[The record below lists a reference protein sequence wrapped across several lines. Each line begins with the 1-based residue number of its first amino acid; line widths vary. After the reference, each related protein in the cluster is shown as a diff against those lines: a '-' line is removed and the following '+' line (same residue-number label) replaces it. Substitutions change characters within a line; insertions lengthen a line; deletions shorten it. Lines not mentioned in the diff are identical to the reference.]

1 MAKHWPIASGLAA
14 LVSVS
19 ALASTGSIPAA
30 VAQEAFPSK
39 TIRIVLPQPA
49 GGAVDLIARTLG
61 EKLAPALGQPVIVE
75 NLPGANGSIAASQ
88 VARSPADGHTMFFA
102 IDSNMVV
109 NPLLYSNLTYDPF
122 KDFEP
127 ISLLVRLDLVLVA
140 NPKISATTLQELIAY
155 SKANPDKLNYASVG
169 HGSIQH
175 LGMEM
180 IRLRSGLNMTHVVYR
195 GTAPA
200 ATDLV
205 SGVVQAMLTGPQ
217 AAKPQID
224 AGAWRGLAVVGQSR
238 SKLLP
243 QVPTL
248 REAGVEGVDLSSWF
262 ALYAPAKTPASVL
275 KRLNDEISKAA
286 ADAGLR
292 AKLEGAGLEV
302 VGSTSDELLTV
313 MKRDV
318 EKWRAFLA
326 ESGIK
331 IPN

>member
-1 MAKHWPIASGLAA
+1 MSMHWTIGASLALSAVVMAEPM
-14 LVSVS
+14 
-19 ALASTGSIPAA
+19 PAA
-30 VAQEAFPSK
+30 VAQEPFPSR
-39 TIRIVLPQPA
+39 TIRIVLPQPP
-49 GGAVDLIARTLG
+49 GGAVDLIARTLA
-61 EKLAPALGQPVIVE
+61 EKLSPALGQPVIVE
-75 NLPGANGSIAASQ
+75 NQPGANGGLAAGQ
-88 VARSPADGHTMFFA
+88 VARASPDGHTMFFA

-109 NPLLYSNLTYDPF
+109 NPLLYSNLPYDPF

-127 ISLLVRLDLVLVA
+127 ISLLVRLDLVMVA
-140 NPKISATTLQELIAY
+140 NPMLQAATLQELIAF

-180 IRLRSGLNMTHVVYR
+180 IKLRSGLNMTHVVYR

-224 AGAWRGLAVVGQSR
+224 AGAWRAFAVVGQTR

-262 ALYAPAKTPASVL
+262 ALYAPAKTPAPVL
-275 KRLNDEISKAA
+275 KRLSDEIGKAT
-286 ADAGLR
+286 ADVAVR
-292 AKLEGAGLEV
+292 AKLEASGLEV
-302 VGSTSDELLTV
+302 VGSTPAELV
-313 MKRDV
+313 AAMKTDV

-326 ESGIK
+326 ETGITV
-331 IPN
+331 PR

>member
-1 MAKHWPIASGLAA
+1 MSKHWSIVAGVACSAMVIAEPM
-14 LVSVS
+14 
-19 ALASTGSIPAA
+19 PAA
-30 VAQEAFPSK
+30 VAQEAFPSR
-39 TIRIVLPQPA
+39 TIRIVLPQPP
-49 GGAVDLIARTLG
+49 GGAVDLIARTLA
-61 EKLAPALGQPVIVE
+61 EKLSPALGQPVIVE
-75 NLPGANGSIAASQ
+75 NQPGANGGLAAGQ
-88 VARSPADGHTMFFA
+88 VARASPDGHTMFFA

-109 NPLLYSNLTYDPF
+109 NPLLYSNLPYDPF

-127 ISLLVRLDLVLVA
+127 ISLLVRLDLVMVA
-140 NPKISATTLQELIAY
+140 NPKLQATTLQELIAF

-180 IRLRSGLNMTHVVYR
+180 IKLRSGLNMTHVVYR

-205 SGVVQAMLTGPQ
+205 SGVVQTMLTGPQ

-224 AGAWRGLAVVGQSR
+224 AGAWRGLAVVGQTR

-262 ALYAPAKTPASVL
+262 ALYAPAKTPAPVL
-275 KRLNDEISKAA
+275 ERLSDKIGKAT
-286 ADAGLR
+286 ADTAVR
-292 AKLEGAGLEV
+292 AKLEESGLQV
-302 VGSTSDELLTV
+302 VSSTPAELV
-313 MKRDV
+313 AAMKTDF

-326 ESGIK
+326 ETGITV
-331 IPN
+331 PR

>member
-1 MAKHWPIASGLAA
+1 MSMHWTIVAGVAWSAMVMAEPMPS
-14 LVSVS
+14 
-19 ALASTGSIPAA
+19 A
-30 VAQEAFPSK
+30 VAQDAFPSR
-39 TIRIVLPQPA
+39 TIRIVLPQPP
-49 GGAVDLIARTLG
+49 GGAVDLIARTLA
-61 EKLAPALGQPVIVE
+61 EKLSPALGQPVIVE
-75 NLPGANGSIAASQ
+75 NQPGANGGLAAGQ
-88 VARSPADGHTMFFA
+88 VARASPDGHTMFFA

-109 NPLLYSNLTYDPF
+109 NPLLYSNLPYDPF

-127 ISLLVRLDLVLVA
+127 ISLLVRLDLVMVA
-140 NPKISATTLQELIAY
+140 NPKLQATTLQELIAF

-180 IRLRSGLNMTHVVYR
+180 IKLRSGLNMTHVVYR

-224 AGAWRGLAVVGQSR
+224 AGAWRGLAVVGQTR

-248 REAGVEGVDLSSWF
+248 REAGLVGVDLSSWF
-262 ALYAPAKTPASVL
+262 ALYAPAKTPAPVL
-275 KRLNDEISKAA
+275 KRLSDEIGRAT
-286 ADAGLR
+286 ADTAVR
-292 AKLEGAGLEV
+292 AKLEASGLEV
-302 VGSTSDELLTV
+302 VGSTPAELV
-313 MKRDV
+313 AAMKTDV
-318 EKWRAFLA
+318 EKWRAFLT
-326 ESGIK
+326 ETGITV
-331 IPN
+331 PR

>member
-1 MAKHWPIASGLAA
+1 MSMHWAIVAGVAWSAMVMAEPM
-14 LVSVS
+14 
-19 ALASTGSIPAA
+19 PAA
-30 VAQEAFPSK
+30 VAQEAFPSR
-39 TIRIVLPQPA
+39 TIRIVLPQPP
-49 GGAVDLIARTLG
+49 GGAVDLIARTLA
-61 EKLAPALGQPVIVE
+61 EKLSPALGQPVILE
-75 NLPGANGSIAASQ
+75 NQPGANGGLAAGQ
-88 VARSPADGHTMFFA
+88 VARASPDGHTMFFA

-109 NPLLYSNLTYDPF
+109 NPLLYSNLPYDPF

-127 ISLLVRLDLVLVA
+127 ISLLVRLDLVMVA
-140 NPKISATTLQELIAY
+140 NPKLQATTLQELIAF

-180 IRLRSGLNMTHVVYR
+180 IKLRSGLNMTHVVYR

-224 AGAWRGLAVVGQSR
+224 AGAWRGLAVVGQTR

-248 REAGVEGVDLSSWF
+248 RAAGVEGVDLSSWF
-262 ALYAPAKTPASVL
+262 ALYAPAKTPAAVL
-275 KRLNDEISKAA
+275 KRLSNEIGKAT
-286 ADAGLR
+286 ADTAVR
-292 AKLEGAGLEV
+292 AKLEASGLQV
-302 VGSTSDELLTV
+302 VGSTPAELV
-313 MKRDV
+313 DAMKTDV

-326 ESGIK
+326 ETGIMA
-331 IPN
+331 PR

>member
-1 MAKHWPIASGLAA
+1 MSMHWTTGASVALSAMVMAEPM
-14 LVSVS
+14 
-19 ALASTGSIPAA
+19 PAA
-30 VAQEAFPSK
+30 VAQEPFPSR
-39 TIRIVLPQPA
+39 TIRIVLPQPP
-49 GGAVDLIARTLG
+49 GGAVDLIARTLA
-61 EKLAPALGQPVIVE
+61 EKLSPALGQPVIVE
-75 NLPGANGSIAASQ
+75 NQPGANGGLAAGQ
-88 VARSPADGHTMFFA
+88 VARASPDGHTMFFA

-109 NPLLYSNLTYDPF
+109 NPLLYSNLPYDPF

-127 ISLLVRLDLVLVA
+127 ISLLVRLDLVMVA
-140 NPKISATTLQELIAY
+140 NPMLRAATLQELIAF

-180 IRLRSGLNMTHVVYR
+180 IKLRSGLNMTHVVYR

-224 AGAWRGLAVVGQSR
+224 AGAWRGLAVVGQTR

-262 ALYAPAKTPASVL
+262 ALYAPAKTPAPVL
-275 KRLNDEISKAA
+275 KRLSDEIGKAT
-286 ADAGLR
+286 ADTAVR
-292 AKLEGAGLEV
+292 AKLEASGLEV
-302 VGSTSDELLTV
+302 VGSTPAELV
-313 MKRDV
+313 AAMKTDV

-326 ESGIK
+326 ETGITV
-331 IPN
+331 PR

>member
-1 MAKHWPIASGLAA
+1 MSMHWTIVAGIAWSAMVMAEPMPS
-14 LVSVS
+14 
-19 ALASTGSIPAA
+19 A
-30 VAQEAFPSK
+30 VAQDAFPSR
-39 TIRIVLPQPA
+39 TIRIVLPQPP
-49 GGAVDLIARTLG
+49 GGAVDLIARTLA
-61 EKLAPALGQPVIVE
+61 EKLSPALGQPVIVE
-75 NLPGANGSIAASQ
+75 NQPGANGGLAAGQ
-88 VARSPADGHTMFFA
+88 VARASPDGHTMFFA

-109 NPLLYSNLTYDPF
+109 NPLLYSNLPYDPF

-127 ISLLVRLDLVLVA
+127 ISLLVRLDLVMVA
-140 NPKISATTLQELIAY
+140 NPKLQATTLQELIAF

-180 IRLRSGLNMTHVVYR
+180 IKLRSGLNMTHVVYR

-224 AGAWRGLAVVGQSR
+224 AGAWRGLAVVGQTR

-248 REAGVEGVDLSSWF
+248 REAGVVGVDLSSWF
-262 ALYAPAKTPASVL
+262 ALYAPAKTPAPVL
-275 KRLNDEISKAA
+275 KRLSDEIGRAT
-286 ADAGLR
+286 ADTAVR
-292 AKLEGAGLEV
+292 AKLEASGLEV
-302 VGSTSDELLTV
+302 VGSTPAELV
-313 MKRDV
+313 AAMKTDV
-318 EKWRAFLA
+318 EKWRAFLT
-326 ESGIK
+326 ETGITV
-331 IPN
+331 PR

>member
-1 MAKHWPIASGLAA
+1 MSMHWTIVAGVAWSAMVMAEPMPS
-14 LVSVS
+14 
-19 ALASTGSIPAA
+19 A
-30 VAQEAFPSK
+30 VAQDAFPSR
-39 TIRIVLPQPA
+39 TIRIVLPQPP
-49 GGAVDLIARTLG
+49 GGAVDLIARTLA
-61 EKLAPALGQPVIVE
+61 EKLSPALGQPVIVE
-75 NLPGANGSIAASQ
+75 NQPGANGGLAAGQ
-88 VARSPADGHTMFFA
+88 VARASPDGHTMFFA

-109 NPLLYSNLTYDPF
+109 NPLLYSNLPYDPF

-127 ISLLVRLDLVLVA
+127 ISLLVRLDLVMVA
-140 NPKISATTLQELIAY
+140 NPKLQATTLQELIAF

-180 IRLRSGLNMTHVVYR
+180 IKLRSGLNMTHVVYR

-224 AGAWRGLAVVGQSR
+224 AGAWRGLAVVGQTR

-248 REAGVEGVDLSSWF
+248 REAGVVGVDLSSWF
-262 ALYAPAKTPASVL
+262 ALYAPAKTPAPVL
-275 KRLNDEISKAA
+275 KRLSDEIGRAT
-286 ADAGLR
+286 ADTAVR
-292 AKLEGAGLEV
+292 AKLEASGLEV
-302 VGSTSDELLTV
+302 VGSTPAELV
-313 MKRDV
+313 AAMKTDV
-318 EKWRAFLA
+318 EKWRAFLT
-326 ESGIK
+326 ETGITV
-331 IPN
+331 PR

>member
-1 MAKHWPIASGLAA
+1 MSKHWLLSAGAA
-14 LVSVS
+14 LMPLVF
-19 ALASTGSIPAA
+19 TGSISAA
-30 VAQEAFPSK
+30 SAQEAFPFK
-39 TIRIVLPQPA
+39 TVRIVLPQPA

-75 NLPGANGSIAASQ
+75 NQPGANGGIAAGH
-88 VARSPADGHTMFFA
+88 VARAAPDGHTMFFA

-127 ISLLVRLDLVLVA
+127 ISLLVRLDLVMVA
-140 NPKISATTLQELIAY
+140 NPRISATTLQELIAY
-155 SKANPDKLNYASVG
+155 SKTSPNKLNYASVG

-180 IRLRSGLNMTHVVYR
+180 IKMRSGLQITHVVYR

-224 AGAWRGLAVVGQSR
+224 AGAWRGLAVVGQTR

-275 KRLNDEISKAA
+275 KRLTDEVSKAT
-286 ADAGLR
+286 ADASVR
-292 AKLEGAGLEV
+292 SKLEAAGLQV
-302 VGSTSDELLTV
+302 VGSTSDELVSV